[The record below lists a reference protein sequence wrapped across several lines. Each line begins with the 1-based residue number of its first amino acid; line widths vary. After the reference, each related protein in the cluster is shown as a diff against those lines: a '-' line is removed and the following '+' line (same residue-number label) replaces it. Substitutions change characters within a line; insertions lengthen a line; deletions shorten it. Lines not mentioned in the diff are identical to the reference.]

1 MAISACG
8 GSRVAHDAVVAAA
21 NGNPLAAAPAQQH
34 ALQQSQQDQLG
45 AVSSL
50 PQNGS
55 APLTGAAS
63 ATGGGTAIAWAA
75 GQLLAKAVA
84 SHLGAQPTSQDI
96 LDGLWTVHSET
107 LGGLTPPVTF
117 VKGQP
122 APPISCYFLIELKNG
137 RWSAPSGDTYA
148 C

>member
-1 MAISACG
+1 MLSSTPATAQFQQ
-8 GSRVAHDAVVAAA
+8 AVQQF
-21 NGNPLAAAPAQQH
+21 APN
-34 ALQQSQQDQLG
+34 LRLS
-45 AVSSL
+45 
-50 PQNGS
+50 
-55 APLTGAAS
+55 
-63 ATGGGTAIAWAA
+63 GGTAIAWAA